1 MKDLLNPCIRDRN
14 EIMSKTE
21 NQHAFNFLYTDCNL
35 KDYIV
40 SSFGPELL
48 MQYKRVKLTL
58 NDCDTLVTTMKV
70 KVYPKSPYYEIY
82 YEYEMILNNREKNG
96 IFFDSLSLYAITIN
110 DVFNEYSNERQY
122 IVELLELYGYSHI
135 STVDINERIPL
146 VSIAESRSDEEFLG
160 CQHYLGHI
168 LCYGEEHSNANGN
181 MAIDIDQSLSNI
193 AEEIMH
199 LANHST
205 FINGNYVVDESTP
218 RYMHLQ
224 TFEELDDLCKE
235 YGGCQ
240 LPDKAQSYVW
250 HIGTCCTDEGD
261 IQVVSS
267 TYLYIS
273 LYIKTFYIQVHQ
285 IITVHNDEFNTFSI
299 KRNTFSDDA
308 EVLLDSTTKMYY
320 ETIEILESLGYER
333 QQEIN
338 YKVCIDVAGE
348 EMKKEIEIGELLFG
362 LQPNEY
368 SYIDTI
374 MTNYL

>member
-1 MKDLLNPCIRDRN
+1 MKVLLTPCVRDRN

-21 NQHAFNFLYTDCNL
+21 NQHSFDFLYVDCRL

-48 MQYKRVKLTL
+48 MQYKGVKSNL
-58 NDCDTLVTTMKV
+58 NDCDTLMTNMKV

-82 YEYEMILNNREKNG
+82 YEYEMILSNRKKSG
-96 IFFDSLSLYAITIN
+96 ILFDSLSLYAITIN
-110 DVFNEYSNERQY
+110 DFFNDYSNERQY
-122 IVELLELYGYSHI
+122 IVELLELYGYSYM
-135 STVDINERIPL
+135 STIDICKRIPL
-146 VSIAESRSDEEFLG
+146 VPINASKSAKEFLG
-160 CQHYLGHI
+160 GQHYLGHI
-168 LCYGEEHSNANGN
+168 LCYGEGHSDANGN
-181 MAIDIDQSLSNI
+181 IVMDIDQSLSNI
-193 AEEIMH
+193 AEEIIH
-199 LANHST
+199 LANHSK
-205 FINGNYVVDESTP
+205 FINGNYVVDESIP
-218 RYMHLQ
+218 RYMYSQ
-224 TFEELDDLCKE
+224 TFEELGNLCKE

-240 LPDKAQSYVW
+240 LPDKAQSHVW
-250 HIGTCCTDEGD
+250 HIGTCCTNEGD

-273 LYIKTFYIQVHQ
+273 LYIKTFYIQVRQ
-285 IITVHNDEFNTFSI
+285 TITVQDNEFNTFSI

-308 EVLLDSTTKMYY
+308 EVLLDSTAKMYY
-320 ETIEILESLGYER
+320 ETIEILESQGYER

-338 YKVCIDVAGE
+338 YKVCIDVVGD

-374 MTNYL
+374 MTN

>member
-1 MKDLLNPCIRDRN
+1 MKVLLTPCVRDRN

-21 NQHAFNFLYTDCNL
+21 NQHSFDFLYVDCRL

-48 MQYKRVKLTL
+48 MQYKGVKSNL
-58 NDCDTLVTTMKV
+58 NDCDTLMTNMKV

-82 YEYEMILNNREKNG
+82 YEYEMILSNRKKSG
-96 IFFDSLSLYAITIN
+96 ILFDSLSLYAITIN
-110 DVFNEYSNERQY
+110 DVFNDYSNERQY
-122 IVELLELYGYSHI
+122 IVELLELYGYSYM
-135 STVDINERIPL
+135 STIDICKRIPL
-146 VSIAESRSDEEFLG
+146 VPINASKSAKEFLG
-160 CQHYLGHI
+160 GQHYLGHI
-168 LCYGEEHSNANGN
+168 LCYGEGHSDANGN
-181 MAIDIDQSLSNI
+181 IVMDIDQSLSNI
-193 AEEIMH
+193 AEEIIH
-199 LANHST
+199 LANHSK
-205 FINGNYVVDESTP
+205 FINGNYVVDESIP
-218 RYMHLQ
+218 RYMYSQ
-224 TFEELDDLCKE
+224 TFEELGNLCKE

-240 LPDKAQSYVW
+240 LPDKAQSHVW
-250 HIGTCCTDEGD
+250 HIGTCCTNEGD

-273 LYIKTFYIQVHQ
+273 LYIKTFYIQVRQ
-285 IITVHNDEFNTFSI
+285 TITVQDNEFNTFSI

-308 EVLLDSTTKMYY
+308 EVLLDSTAKMYY
-320 ETIEILESLGYER
+320 ETIEILESQGYER

-338 YKVCIDVAGE
+338 YKVCIDVVGD

-374 MTNYL
+374 MTN

>member
-1 MKDLLNPCIRDRN
+1 MKVLLNPGVRDRN

-21 NQHAFNFLYTDCNL
+21 NQHAFDFLYADCNL
-35 KDYIV
+35 KDHIV
-40 SSFGPELL
+40 SGFGPELL
-48 MQYKRVKLTL
+48 LQYKRVNLTL

-70 KVYPKSPYYEIY
+70 KVYPKAPYYEIY

-110 DVFNEYSNERQY
+110 DVFHDYSNERQY

-135 STVDINERIPL
+135 SAVDINERIPL
-146 VSIAESRSDEEFLG
+146 VSIAESRSGEEFLG
-160 CQHYLGHI
+160 CQHYLGRI

-181 MAIDIDQSLSNI
+181 MAMDIDQSLSNI

-199 LANHST
+199 LANHSK
-205 FINGNYVVDESTP
+205 FINGNYVVDESIL

-224 TFEELDDLCKE
+224 TFEELDDLCKK

-240 LPDKAQSYVW
+240 LPDKAQSHVW
-250 HIGTCCTDEGD
+250 HIGTCCTNEGD

-273 LYIKTFYIQVHQ
+273 LYIKTFYIQVQQ
-285 IITVHNDEFNTFSI
+285 IITVQDDEFNTFSI

-338 YKVCIDVAGE
+338 YKVYIDVAGE

-374 MTNYL
+374 MTDYL

>member
-1 MKDLLNPCIRDRN
+1 MKVLLTPCVRDRN

-21 NQHAFNFLYTDCNL
+21 NQHSFNFLYVDCRL

-48 MQYKRVKLTL
+48 MQYKGVKSNL
-58 NDCDTLVTTMKV
+58 NDCDTLMTNMKV

-82 YEYEMILNNREKNG
+82 YEYEMILSNRKKSG
-96 IFFDSLSLYAITIN
+96 ILFDSLSLYAITIN
-110 DVFNEYSNERQY
+110 DVFNDYSNERQY
-122 IVELLELYGYSHI
+122 IVELLELYGYSYM
-135 STVDINERIPL
+135 STIDICKRIPL
-146 VSIAESRSDEEFLG
+146 VPINASKSAKEFLG
-160 CQHYLGHI
+160 GQHYLGHI
-168 LCYGEEHSNANGN
+168 LCYGEGHSDANGN
-181 MAIDIDQSLSNI
+181 IVMDIDQSLSNI
-193 AEEIMH
+193 AEEIIH
-199 LANHST
+199 LANHSK
-205 FINGNYVVDESTP
+205 FINGNYVVDESIP
-218 RYMHLQ
+218 RYMYSQ
-224 TFEELDDLCKE
+224 TFEELGNLCKE

-240 LPDKAQSYVW
+240 LPDKAQSHVW
-250 HIGTCCTDEGD
+250 HIGTCCTNEGD

-273 LYIKTFYIQVHQ
+273 LYIKTFYIQVRQ
-285 IITVHNDEFNTFSI
+285 TITVQDNEFNTFSI

-308 EVLLDSTTKMYY
+308 EVLLDSTAKMYY
-320 ETIEILESLGYER
+320 ETIEILESQGYER

-338 YKVCIDVAGE
+338 YKVCIDVVGD

-374 MTNYL
+374 MTN

>member
-1 MKDLLNPCIRDRN
+1 MKVLLTPCVRDRN

-21 NQHAFNFLYTDCNL
+21 NQHSFDFLYVDCSL
-35 KDYIV
+35 KDYVV

-48 MQYKRVKLTL
+48 MQYKGVKSNL
-58 NDCDTLVTTMKV
+58 NDCDTLMTNMKV

-82 YEYEMILNNREKNG
+82 YEYEMILSNRKKSG
-96 IFFDSLSLYAITIN
+96 ILFDSLSLYAITIN
-110 DVFNEYSNERQY
+110 DVFNDYSNERQY
-122 IVELLELYGYSHI
+122 IVELLELYGYSYM
-135 STVDINERIPL
+135 STIDICKRIPL
-146 VSIAESRSDEEFLG
+146 VPINASKSAKEFLG
-160 CQHYLGHI
+160 GQHYLGHI
-168 LCYGEEHSNANGN
+168 LCYGEGHSDANGN
-181 MAIDIDQSLSNI
+181 IVMDIDQSLSNI
-193 AEEIMH
+193 AEEIIH
-199 LANHST
+199 LANHSKV
-205 FINGNYVVDESTP
+205 INGNYVVDESIP
-218 RYMHLQ
+218 RYMYSQ
-224 TFEELDDLCKE
+224 TFEELGNLCKE

-240 LPDKAQSYVW
+240 LPDKAQSHVW
-250 HIGTCCTDEGD
+250 HIGTCCTNEGD

-273 LYIKTFYIQVHQ
+273 LYIKTFYIQVRQ
-285 IITVHNDEFNTFSI
+285 IITVQDNEFNTFSI

-308 EVLLDSTTKMYY
+308 EVLLDSTAKMYY

-338 YKVCIDVAGE
+338 YKVCIDVVGD

-374 MTNYL
+374 MTN

>member
-1 MKDLLNPCIRDRN
+1 MKVLLTPCVRDRN

-21 NQHAFNFLYTDCNL
+21 NQHSFDFLYADCRL

-48 MQYKRVKLTL
+48 MQYKGVKSNL
-58 NDCDTLVTTMKV
+58 NDCDTLMTNMKV

-82 YEYEMILNNREKNG
+82 YEYEMILSNRKKSG
-96 IFFDSLSLYAITIN
+96 ILFDSLSLYAITIN
-110 DVFNEYSNERQY
+110 DVFNDYSNERQY
-122 IVELLELYGYSHI
+122 IVELLELYGYSYM
-135 STVDINERIPL
+135 STIDICKRIPL
-146 VSIAESRSDEEFLG
+146 VPINASKSAKEFLG
-160 CQHYLGHI
+160 GQHYLGHI
-168 LCYGEEHSNANGN
+168 LCYGEGHSDANGN
-181 MAIDIDQSLSNI
+181 IVMDIDQSLSNI
-193 AEEIMH
+193 AEEIIH
-199 LANHST
+199 LANHSK
-205 FINGNYVVDESTP
+205 FINGNYVVDESIP
-218 RYMHLQ
+218 RYMYSQ
-224 TFEELDDLCKE
+224 TFEELGNLCKE

-240 LPDKAQSYVW
+240 LPDKAQSHVW
-250 HIGTCCTDEGD
+250 HIGTCCTNEGD

-273 LYIKTFYIQVHQ
+273 LYIKTFYIQVRQ
-285 IITVHNDEFNTFSI
+285 TITVQDNEFNTFSI

-308 EVLLDSTTKMYY
+308 EVLLDSTAKMYY
-320 ETIEILESLGYER
+320 ETIEILESQGYER

-338 YKVCIDVAGE
+338 YKVCIDVVGD

-374 MTNYL
+374 MTN

>member
-1 MKDLLNPCIRDRN
+1 MKVLLTPCVRDRN

-21 NQHAFNFLYTDCNL
+21 NQHSFDFLYVDCRL

-48 MQYKRVKLTL
+48 MQYKGVKSNL
-58 NDCDTLVTTMKV
+58 NDCDTLMTNMKV

-82 YEYEMILNNREKNG
+82 YEYEMILSNRKKSG
-96 IFFDSLSLYAITIN
+96 ILFDSLSLYAITIN
-110 DVFNEYSNERQY
+110 DVFNDYSNERQY
-122 IVELLELYGYSHI
+122 IVELLELYGYSYM
-135 STVDINERIPL
+135 STIDICKRIPL
-146 VSIAESRSDEEFLG
+146 VPINASKSAKEFLG
-160 CQHYLGHI
+160 GQHYLGHI
-168 LCYGEEHSNANGN
+168 LCYGEGHSDANGN
-181 MAIDIDQSLSNI
+181 IVMDIDQSLSNI
-193 AEEIMH
+193 AEEIIH
-199 LANHST
+199 LANHSK
-205 FINGNYVVDESTP
+205 FINGNYVVDESIP
-218 RYMHLQ
+218 KYMYSQ
-224 TFEELDDLCKE
+224 TFEELGNLCKE

-240 LPDKAQSYVW
+240 LPDKAQSHVW
-250 HIGTCCTDEGD
+250 HIGTCCTNEGD

-273 LYIKTFYIQVHQ
+273 LYIKTFYIQVRQ
-285 IITVHNDEFNTFSI
+285 TITVQDNEFNTFSI

-308 EVLLDSTTKMYY
+308 EVLLDSTAKMYY
-320 ETIEILESLGYER
+320 ETIEILESQGYER

-338 YKVCIDVAGE
+338 YKVCIDVVGD

-374 MTNYL
+374 MTN

>member
-1 MKDLLNPCIRDRN
+1 MKVLLTPCVRDRN

-21 NQHAFNFLYTDCNL
+21 NQHSFDFLYVDCRL

-48 MQYKRVKLTL
+48 MQYKGVKSNL
-58 NDCDTLVTTMKV
+58 NDCDTLMTNMKV

-82 YEYEMILNNREKNG
+82 YEYEMILSNRKKSG
-96 IFFDSLSLYAITIN
+96 ILFDSLSLYAITIN
-110 DVFNEYSNERQY
+110 DVFNDYSNERQY
-122 IVELLELYGYSHI
+122 IVELLELYGYSYM
-135 STVDINERIPL
+135 STIDICKRIPL
-146 VSIAESRSDEEFLG
+146 VPINASKSAKEFLG
-160 CQHYLGHI
+160 GQHYLGHI
-168 LCYGEEHSNANGN
+168 LCYGEGHSDANGN
-181 MAIDIDQSLSNI
+181 IVMDIDQSLSNI
-193 AEEIMH
+193 AEEIIH
-199 LANHST
+199 LANHSK
-205 FINGNYVVDESTP
+205 FINGNYVVDESIP
-218 RYMHLQ
+218 RYMYSQ
-224 TFEELDDLCKE
+224 TFEELGNLCKE

-240 LPDKAQSYVW
+240 LPDKAQSHVW
-250 HIGTCCTDEGD
+250 HIGTCCTNEGD

-273 LYIKTFYIQVHQ
+273 LYIKTFYIQVRQ
-285 IITVHNDEFNTFSI
+285 TITVQDDEFNTFSI

-308 EVLLDSTTKMYY
+308 EVLLDSTAKMYY
-320 ETIEILESLGYER
+320 ETIEILESQGYER

-338 YKVCIDVAGE
+338 YQVCIDVVGD

-374 MTNYL
+374 MTN

>member
-1 MKDLLNPCIRDRN
+1 MKVLLTPCVRDRN

-21 NQHAFNFLYTDCNL
+21 NQHSFDFLYVDCRL

-48 MQYKRVKLTL
+48 MQYKGVKSNL
-58 NDCDTLVTTMKV
+58 NDCDTLMTNMKV

-82 YEYEMILNNREKNG
+82 YEYEMILSNRKKSG
-96 IFFDSLSLYAITIN
+96 ILFDSLSLYAITIN
-110 DVFNEYSNERQY
+110 DVFNDYSNERQY
-122 IVELLELYGYSHI
+122 IVELLELYGYSYM
-135 STVDINERIPL
+135 STIDICKRIPL
-146 VSIAESRSDEEFLG
+146 VPINASKSAKEFLG
-160 CQHYLGHI
+160 GQHYLGHI
-168 LCYGEEHSNANGN
+168 LCYGEGHSDANGN
-181 MAIDIDQSLSNI
+181 IVMDIDQSLSNI
-193 AEEIMH
+193 TEEIIH
-199 LANHST
+199 LANHSK
-205 FINGNYVVDESTP
+205 FINGNYVVDESIP
-218 RYMHLQ
+218 RYMYSQ
-224 TFEELDDLCKE
+224 TFEELGNLCKE

-240 LPDKAQSYVW
+240 LPDKAQSHVW
-250 HIGTCCTDEGD
+250 HIGTCCTNEGD

-273 LYIKTFYIQVHQ
+273 LYIKTFYIQVRQ
-285 IITVHNDEFNTFSI
+285 TITVQDNEFNTFSI

-308 EVLLDSTTKMYY
+308 EVLLDSTAKMYY
-320 ETIEILESLGYER
+320 ETIEILESQGYER

-338 YKVCIDVAGE
+338 YKVCIDVVGD

-374 MTNYL
+374 MTN

>member
-1 MKDLLNPCIRDRN
+1 MKVLLTPCVRDRN

-21 NQHAFNFLYTDCNL
+21 NQHSFDFLYVDCRL

-48 MQYKRVKLTL
+48 MQYKGVKSNL
-58 NDCDTLVTTMKV
+58 NDCDTLMTNMKV

-82 YEYEMILNNREKNG
+82 YEYEMILSNRKKSG
-96 IFFDSLSLYAITIN
+96 ILFDSLSLYAITIN
-110 DVFNEYSNERQY
+110 DVFNDYSNERQY
-122 IVELLELYGYSHI
+122 IVELLELYGYSYI
-135 STVDINERIPL
+135 STIDICKRIPL
-146 VSIAESRSDEEFLG
+146 VPINASKSAKEFLG
-160 CQHYLGHI
+160 GQHYLGHI
-168 LCYGEEHSNANGN
+168 LCYGEGHSDANGN
-181 MAIDIDQSLSNI
+181 IVMDIDQSLSNI
-193 AEEIMH
+193 AEEIIH
-199 LANHST
+199 LANHSK
-205 FINGNYVVDESTP
+205 FINGNYVVDESIP
-218 RYMHLQ
+218 RYMYSQ
-224 TFEELDDLCKE
+224 TFEELGNLCKE

-240 LPDKAQSYVW
+240 LPDKAQSHVW
-250 HIGTCCTDEGD
+250 HIGTCCTNEGD

-273 LYIKTFYIQVHQ
+273 LYIKTFYIQVRQ
-285 IITVHNDEFNTFSI
+285 TITVQDNEFNTFSI

-308 EVLLDSTTKMYY
+308 EVLLDSTAKMYY
-320 ETIEILESLGYER
+320 ETIEILESQGYER

-338 YKVCIDVAGE
+338 YKVCIDVVGD

-374 MTNYL
+374 MTN

>member
-1 MKDLLNPCIRDRN
+1 MKVLLTPCVRDRN

-21 NQHAFNFLYTDCNL
+21 NQHSFDFLYVDCRL

-48 MQYKRVKLTL
+48 MQYKGVKSNL
-58 NDCDTLVTTMKV
+58 NDCDTLMTNMKV

-82 YEYEMILNNREKNG
+82 YEYEIILSNRKKSG
-96 IFFDSLSLYAITIN
+96 ILFDSLSLYAITIN
-110 DVFNEYSNERQY
+110 DVFNDYSNERQY
-122 IVELLELYGYSHI
+122 IVELLELYGYSYM
-135 STVDINERIPL
+135 STIDICKRIPL
-146 VSIAESRSDEEFLG
+146 VPINASKSAKEFLG
-160 CQHYLGHI
+160 GQHYLGHI
-168 LCYGEEHSNANGN
+168 LCYGEGHSDANGN
-181 MAIDIDQSLSNI
+181 IVMDIDQSLSNI
-193 AEEIMH
+193 AEEIIH
-199 LANHST
+199 LANHSK
-205 FINGNYVVDESTP
+205 FINGNYVVDESIP
-218 RYMHLQ
+218 RYMYSQ
-224 TFEELDDLCKE
+224 TFEELGNLCKE

-240 LPDKAQSYVW
+240 LPDKAQSHVW
-250 HIGTCCTDEGD
+250 HIGTCCTNEGD

-273 LYIKTFYIQVHQ
+273 LYIKTFYIQVRQ
-285 IITVHNDEFNTFSI
+285 TITVQDNEFNTFSI

-308 EVLLDSTTKMYY
+308 EVLLDSTAKMYY
-320 ETIEILESLGYER
+320 ETIEILESQGYER

-338 YKVCIDVAGE
+338 YKVCIDVVGD

-374 MTNYL
+374 MTN

>member
-1 MKDLLNPCIRDRN
+1 
-14 EIMSKTE
+14 MSKTE
-21 NQHAFNFLYTDCNL
+21 YQHAFDFLYADCNL
-35 KDYIV
+35 KDHIV
-40 SSFGPELL
+40 SNFGPELL
-48 MQYKRVKLTL
+48 IQYKRVKLTL
-58 NDCDTLVTTMKV
+58 NDCDTFVTTMKV
-70 KVYPKSPYYEIY
+70 KVYPKAPYYEIY

-135 STVDINERIPL
+135 STVNINERIPL
-146 VSIAESRSDEEFLG
+146 VSIAESKSGEEFLG
-160 CQHYLGHI
+160 CQHYLGRI

-181 MAIDIDQSLSNI
+181 MAMDIDQSLSNI

-205 FINGNYVVDESTP
+205 FINGNYVVDESIP

-224 TFEELDDLCKE
+224 TFEGLDDLYKE

-261 IQVVSS
+261 IQIVSS

-273 LYIKTFYIQVHQ
+273 VYIKTFYIQVHQ
-285 IITVHNDEFNTFSI
+285 TITVQDDEFYTFSI

-320 ETIEILESLGYER
+320 ETIKILESLGYER
-333 QQEIN
+333 QEEIN

>member
-14 EIMSKTE
+14 EIMCKTE
-21 NQHAFNFLYTDCNL
+21 NQHAFDFLYADCNL
-35 KDYIV
+35 KDHIA
-40 SSFGPELL
+40 SNFGPELL
-48 MQYKRVKLTL
+48 MKYKRIKTTL
-58 NDCDTLVTTMKV
+58 NDCDTLMTTMKI

-110 DVFNEYSNERQY
+110 DVFHDYSNERQY

-338 YKVCIDVAGE
+338 YKVCIDVVGD

-374 MTNYL
+374 MTN

>member
-35 KDYIV
+35 KDYII

-160 CQHYLGHI
+160 CQHYLGYI

-224 TFEELDDLCKE
+224 TFEELDNLCKE

-240 LPDKAQSYVW
+240 LPDKAQSHVW
-250 HIGTCCTDEGD
+250 HIGTCCTNEGD

-273 LYIKTFYIQVHQ
+273 LYIKTFYIQVRQ
-285 IITVHNDEFNTFSI
+285 TITVQDNEFNTFSI

-308 EVLLDSTTKMYY
+308 EVLLDSTAKMYY
-320 ETIEILESLGYER
+320 ETIEILESQGYER

-338 YKVCIDVAGE
+338 YKVCIDVVGD

-374 MTNYL
+374 MTN

>member
-160 CQHYLGHI
+160 CQHYLGYI

-240 LPDKAQSYVW
+240 LPDKAQSHVW
-250 HIGTCCTDEGD
+250 HIGTCCTNEGD

-273 LYIKTFYIQVHQ
+273 LYIKTFYIQVRQ
-285 IITVHNDEFNTFSI
+285 TITVQDNEFNTFSI
-299 KRNTFSDDA
+299 KRNTFSDDG
-308 EVLLDSTTKMYY
+308 EVLLDSTAEMYY
-320 ETIEILESLGYER
+320 ETIEILESQGYER

-338 YKVCIDVAGE
+338 YKVCIDVVGD

-374 MTNYL
+374 MTN

>member
-1 MKDLLNPCIRDRN
+1 MKVLLTPCVRDRN

-21 NQHAFNFLYTDCNL
+21 NQHSFDFLYVDCRL

-48 MQYKRVKLTL
+48 MQYKGVKSNL
-58 NDCDTLVTTMKV
+58 NDCDTLMTNMKV

-82 YEYEMILNNREKNG
+82 YEYEMILSNRKKSG
-96 IFFDSLSLYAITIN
+96 ILFDSLSLYAITIN
-110 DVFNEYSNERQY
+110 DVFNDYSNERQY
-122 IVELLELYGYSHI
+122 IVELLELYGYSYM
-135 STVDINERIPL
+135 STIDICKRIPL
-146 VSIAESRSDEEFLG
+146 VPINASKSAKEFLG
-160 CQHYLGHI
+160 GQHYLGHI
-168 LCYGEEHSNANGN
+168 LCYGEGHSDANGN
-181 MAIDIDQSLSNI
+181 IVMDIDQSLSNI
-193 AEEIMH
+193 AEEIIH
-199 LANHST
+199 LANHSK
-205 FINGNYVVDESTP
+205 FINGNYVVDESIP
-218 RYMHLQ
+218 RYMYSQ
-224 TFEELDDLCKE
+224 TFEELGNLCKE

-240 LPDKAQSYVW
+240 LPDKAQSHVW
-250 HIGTCCTDEGD
+250 HIGTCCTNEGD

-273 LYIKTFYIQVHQ
+273 LYIKTFYIQVRQ
-285 IITVHNDEFNTFSI
+285 TITVQDNEFNTFSI

-308 EVLLDSTTKMYY
+308 EVLLDSTAKMYY
-320 ETIEILESLGYER
+320 ETIEILESQGYER

-338 YKVCIDVAGE
+338 YKVCIDVVGD

-374 MTNYL
+374 MAN

>member
-14 EIMSKTE
+14 EIMCKTE
-21 NQHAFNFLYTDCNL
+21 HQHAFDFLYADCNL
-35 KDYIV
+35 KDHIA
-40 SSFGPELL
+40 SNFGPELL
-48 MQYKRVKLTL
+48 MKYKRIKTTL
-58 NDCDTLVTTMKV
+58 NDCDTLMTTMKI

-110 DVFNEYSNERQY
+110 DVFHDYSNERQY

-146 VSIAESRSDEEFLG
+146 VSIAESRSGEEFLG
-160 CQHYLGHI
+160 CQHYLGRI
-168 LCYGEEHSNANGN
+168 LYYGEEHSNANSN
-181 MAIDIDQSLSNI
+181 MAMDIDQSLSNI

-199 LANHST
+199 LANHSK
-205 FINGNYVVDESTP
+205 FINGNYVVDESIP

-338 YKVCIDVAGE
+338 YKVCIDVVGD

-374 MTNYL
+374 MTN

>member
-21 NQHAFNFLYTDCNL
+21 TQHAFDFLYADCNI
-35 KDYIV
+35 KDHIV

-48 MQYKRVKLTL
+48 MQYKRVKSTL
-58 NDCDTLVTTMKV
+58 NDCDTLMTTMKV

-82 YEYEMILNNREKNG
+82 YEYEMILRNREKSG
-96 IFFDSLSLYAITIN
+96 ILFDSLSLYAITTN
-110 DVFNEYSNERQY
+110 DAFNDYSNERQY
-122 IVELLELYGYSHI
+122 IVELLELYGYSYM
-135 STVDINERIPL
+135 STVDICKRIPL
-146 VSIAESRSDEEFLG
+146 VPINASKSAKEFLG
-160 CQHYLGHI
+160 GQHYLGHI
-168 LCYGEEHSNANGN
+168 LCYGEEYSDANGN
-181 MAIDIDQSLSNI
+181 IAMDIDQSLSNI

-199 LANHST
+199 LANHSK
-205 FINGNYVVDESTP
+205 FINGNYVVDESIL

-224 TFEELDDLCKE
+224 TFEELGDLCKK

-250 HIGTCCTDEGD
+250 HIGTYYTDEGD

-273 LYIKTFYIQVHQ
+273 LYIKTFYIQVRQ
-285 IITVHNDEFNTFSI
+285 TITVQNNEFNTFSI
-299 KRNTFSDDA
+299 KGNTFSDDT
-308 EVLLDSTTKMYY
+308 EILLDSTAKMYY
-320 ETIEILESLGYER
+320 ETIEILESQGYER

-338 YKVCIDVAGE
+338 YKVCIDVVGD

-374 MTNYL
+374 MTN

>member
-1 MKDLLNPCIRDRN
+1 MKVLLTPCVRDRN

-21 NQHAFNFLYTDCNL
+21 NQHSFDFLYVDCRL

-48 MQYKRVKLTL
+48 MQYKGVKSNL
-58 NDCDTLVTTMKV
+58 NDCDTLMTNMKV

-82 YEYEMILNNREKNG
+82 YEYEMILSNRKKSG
-96 IFFDSLSLYAITIN
+96 ILFDSLSLYAITIN
-110 DVFNEYSNERQY
+110 DVFNDYSNERQY
-122 IVELLELYGYSHI
+122 IVELLELYGYSYM
-135 STVDINERIPL
+135 STIDICKRIPL
-146 VSIAESRSDEEFLG
+146 VPINASKSAKEFLG
-160 CQHYLGHI
+160 GQHYLGHI
-168 LCYGEEHSNANGN
+168 LCYGEGHSDANGN
-181 MAIDIDQSLSNI
+181 IVMDIDQSLSNI
-193 AEEIMH
+193 AEEIIH
-199 LANHST
+199 LANHSK
-205 FINGNYVVDESTP
+205 FINGNYVVDESIP
-218 RYMHLQ
+218 RYMYSQ
-224 TFEELDDLCKE
+224 TFEELGNLCKE

-240 LPDKAQSYVW
+240 LPDKAQSHVW
-250 HIGTCCTDEGD
+250 HIGTCCTNEGD

-273 LYIKTFYIQVHQ
+273 LYIKIFYIQVRQ
-285 IITVHNDEFNTFSI
+285 TITVQDNEFNTFSI

-308 EVLLDSTTKMYY
+308 EVLLDSTAKMYY
-320 ETIEILESLGYER
+320 ETIEILESQGYER

-338 YKVCIDVAGE
+338 YKVCIDVVGD

-374 MTNYL
+374 MTN